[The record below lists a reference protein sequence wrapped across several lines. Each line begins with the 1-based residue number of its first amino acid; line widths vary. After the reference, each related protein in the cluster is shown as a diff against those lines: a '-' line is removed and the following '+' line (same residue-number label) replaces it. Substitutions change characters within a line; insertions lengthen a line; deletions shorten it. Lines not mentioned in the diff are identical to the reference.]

1 MCNLNEQYYRRT
13 SSTIP
18 EEMLTK
24 KTSVVHSVHIVAGV
38 KVTDISTLLY
48 T

>member
-1 MCNLNEQYYRRT
+1 M
-13 SSTIP
+13 IP

-24 KTSVVHSVHIVAGV
+24 KTSIVHSVQIVAGV
-38 KVTDISTLLY
+38 KVTDLPTLSY